1 MPYKLKSGETTKTER
16 ISEKNLRKYVRL
28 VKDRDYPHRP
38 DLMSIA
44 IVDFPTNR
52 LPRLA
57 EEDSNLGLSAKTIG
71 MLQNELFLANFFIK
85 FPSLCQFKR

>member
-1 MPYKLKSGETTKTER
+1 MQ
-16 ISEKNLRKYVRL
+16 L
-28 VKDRDYPHRP
+28 VKDKDYPHHP
-38 DLMSIA
+38 DLVSIA

-57 EEDSNLGLSAKTIG
+57 EEDSDIGLPTETIG

-85 FPSLCQFKR
+85 FPHLCQFKR